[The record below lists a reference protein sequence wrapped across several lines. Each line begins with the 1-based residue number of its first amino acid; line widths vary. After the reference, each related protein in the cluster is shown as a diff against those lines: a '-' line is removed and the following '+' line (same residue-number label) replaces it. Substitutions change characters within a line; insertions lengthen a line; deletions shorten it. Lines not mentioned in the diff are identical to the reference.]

1 MTQMNSELV
10 KLENNQLIINEE
22 FKNKL
27 IQFNQLKKEMEYQ
40 ESLLKSELVE
50 LMPKIGK
57 DEEPIIMDGIMI
69 SYKKGYT
76 RTSIDSSKLKK
87 EKPEIFEEYQKESK
101 VNPTVIIKVAE

>member
-1 MTQMNSELV
+1 MNSELV

-76 RTSIDSSKLKK
+76 RTAIDSKKLKE
-87 EKPEIFEEYQKESK
+87 EKPEIFEEYQKESI